1 MAVCLRI
8 YRNLLS
14 LCAFALISPW
24 TYAQYVGPSTM
35 PTYRSVADVLKN
47 PVDDVAVVF
56 EGYIIKQVGKEKH
69 IFSDGTAEIRIDIDQ
84 KHFPATPINEKMKV
98 QIRGKV
104 EKDYLQ
110 SPEIDVEGLTIIN

>member
-1 MAVCLRI
+1 VCLRI
-8 YRNLLS
+8 CKNLLCLS
-14 LCAFALISPW
+14 AFALISPW
-24 TYAQYVGPSTM
+24 AHAQYVGPSTM

-47 PVDDVAVVF
+47 PVDDVPVVL

-98 QIRGKV
+98 QIRGEV